1 MEYYKVIENLTFSL
15 NTKGQNKLFIDSLY
29 NLKGM
34 GFNISTFFLRRL
46 VNGTNRQK
54 TKRVSY
60 LLSKNKLKTK
70 RLNKDKVFMESYK
83 TSVPVVEYGI
93 KNGRVCEL
101 DNREVEVLREKKVY
115 SFNVLF
121 MIQL

>member
-1 MEYYKVIENLTFSL
+1 MEYYKVMEHLTFSL

-70 RLNKDKVFMESYK
+70 RLNKDKVFIEKYK
-83 TSVPVVEYGI
+83 TSVPIVEYGI

-101 DNREVEVLREKKVY
+101 NNREVEVLREKKVY